1 MATATA
7 AKESHRLSLLD
18 IVKHAVRTVAH
29 ALTAS
34 DRLAVVVYATTARVL
49 FPLKEMTDAG
59 KAEAERLIATLN
71 PEDTTNIW
79 DGLIKAIEEL
89 NANSLARLTRFNLF
103 VSLRFI

>member
-1 MATATA
+1 MATATG
-7 AKESHRLSLLD
+7 AKESHGLSLLE

-29 ALTAS
+29 SLTPN
-34 DRLAVVVYATTARVL
+34 DRLAVVVYATSARIL
-49 FPLKEMTDAG
+49 FPLKQMDAAG

-89 NANSLARLTRFNLF
+89 NANSLAR
-103 VSLRFI
+103 

>member
-1 MATATA
+1 LNWITGGEATLATATG
-7 AKESHRLSLLD
+7 AKESHGLSLLD

-29 ALTAS
+29 SLTPN
-34 DRLAVVVYATTARVL
+34 DRLAVVVYATSARIL
-49 FPLKEMTDAG
+49 FPLKQMDAAG

-89 NANSLARLTRFNLF
+89 NANSLAR
-103 VSLRFI
+103 